1 MYRVERSDHV
11 EVTMY
16 SVKTIE
22 SYAFEGC
29 SSLVSIKLPESMELI
44 CPYAFEKCAA
54 LEFMEFE
61 KAEGWFLMHNPDS
74 EKISINKDYFS
85 DSATT
90 AKIYKSISTYYLI
103 NRKS

>member
-1 MYRVERSDHV
+1 
-11 EVTMY
+11 MY

-90 AKIYKSISTYYLI
+90 AKIYKRISTYYLI